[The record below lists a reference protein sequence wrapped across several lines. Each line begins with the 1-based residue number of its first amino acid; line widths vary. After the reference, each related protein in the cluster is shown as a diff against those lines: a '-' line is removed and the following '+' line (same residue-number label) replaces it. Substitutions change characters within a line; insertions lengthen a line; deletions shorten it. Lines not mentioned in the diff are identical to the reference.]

1 MAKSHLQ
8 WCGEH
13 LKGTGAWVSV
23 EGLNSIFA
31 GLCLGRQVSGSSA
44 CFFGGGGVEFL
55 LFDFGVLR
63 LSVLLAYG
71 LEIPA
76 SVIQLAMM

>member
-1 MAKSHLQ
+1 MH
-8 WCGEH
+8 
-13 LKGTGAWVSV
+13 
-23 EGLNSIFA
+23 
-31 GLCLGRQVSGSSA
+31 A

-55 LFDFGVLR
+55 LSDYGVLR

-71 LEIPA
+71 LEVPA